1 MGASGVLVRVCFL
14 IWILVCEYF
23 LNCAHLL
30 CECFVYVCYTSIYQL
45 NTLIC
50 SHFKISIII
59 SLKVKVLFTQSRL
72 TLHNPMDYRPPGSSV
87 HEILQAKTLDWVAIP
102 FSRGSS
108 WLRDWTQISHTAGSF
123 FTVRATWETWDSPIS
138 AFGFSIPWLLSL

>member
-1 MGASGVLVRVCFL
+1 MGASGVLIRVCFL

-59 SLKVKVLFTQSRL
+59 SLKVKVLFTQSRPAL
-72 TLHNPMDYRPPGSSV
+72 RNPMDCRLPGSSV
-87 HEILQAKTLDWVAIP
+87 HGILQAKTLDWVAIP

-108 WLRDWTQISHTAGSF
+108 RLRD
-123 FTVRATWETWDSPIS
+123 
-138 AFGFSIPWLLSL
+138 

>member
-59 SLKVKVLFTQSRL
+59 SLKVKVLFTQSRPAL
-72 TLHNPMDYRPPGSSV
+72 RNPMDCRLPGSSV
-87 HEILQAKTLDWVAIP
+87 HGILQARILEWVAML
-102 FSRGSS
+102 FSRGIFPIQGLNLDLLHCRWILYHLSHREVFIAIPLSS
-108 WLRDWTQISHTAGSF
+108 IS
-123 FTVRATWETWDSPIS
+123 I
-138 AFGFSIPWLLSL
+138 